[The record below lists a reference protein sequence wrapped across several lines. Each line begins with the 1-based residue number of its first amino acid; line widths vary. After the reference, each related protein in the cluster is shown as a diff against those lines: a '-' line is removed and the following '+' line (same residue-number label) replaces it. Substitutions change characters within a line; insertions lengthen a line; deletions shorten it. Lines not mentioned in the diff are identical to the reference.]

1 MMLRPG
7 SAEQYILVILDRQTK
22 LPIAS
27 GSVALRSG
35 TVMPQSRKSP
45 TEQNLGTSHVP
56 SIMYSHGS
64 AEQAPSRYQQAPS
77 SAGCVAIGS
86 SPGADVGKS
95 IPSPGADVAGCSPV
109 PVQMWEG

>member
-35 TVMPQSRKSP
+35 MPQSRKSP
-45 TEQNLGTSHVP
+45 KEQSSGTLHSP
-56 SIMYSHGS
+56 SLTNSHGS